1 MRYNG
6 LTWQPDTR
14 QPLLKRP
21 GRRRLNRERFE
32 QVMATVFIVAV
43 WVYVVA
49 RIV

>member
-32 QVMATVFIVAV
+32 QVVTVGLILAGWLYIVM
-43 WVYVVA
+43 
-49 RIV
+49 RLP